1 MHIQATEQKK
11 LSNGSKFNPVLKII
25 CTQRIMHFTRQN
37 AMHLRNLWCRLIKNV
52 IYMYICTYHLLT
64 RTFLRKPSSSLY
76 CLAVRTQPP
85 GNAITSGK
93 VRAGNCSGTDNASSL
108 RAGIPSVLP
117 SLARNS
123 SSQSNAEIRSDSEF
137 TSCFQ
142 LKSAQPGADFYDLH
156 FHSMLPWQP
165 SGIKSSWD
173 FSQ

>member
-1 MHIQATEQKK
+1 
-11 LSNGSKFNPVLKII
+11 VLKII
-25 CTQRIMHFTRQN
+25 CTQRIMHFTCQN
-37 AMHLRNLWCRLIKNV
+37 STHLKNPQCRLIKNV
-52 IYMYICTYHLLT
+52 IHMYICTYHLLT

-85 GNAITSGK
+85 GSAITSGK

-123 SSQSNAEIRSDSEF
+123 SSQSNAAIMSDSEF
-137 TSCFQ
+137 TSSLQ
-142 LKSAQPGADFYDLH
+142 LKSAQPDADFYDLH
-156 FHSMLPWQP
+156 LNSMSQWQP
-165 SGIKSSWD
+165 SEIDRNWH